1 MSLLYWGSWIE
12 RDSYM
17 VIISVRTPLRDG
29 PLEKL
34 WGGGGGEFSSRRNFF
49 SLSNSLCEFFLGYSM
64 NILQFLILQLKLKS
78 YVTSRIERSW
88 GILPGV
94 VNILL
99 RNLT

>member
-12 RDSYM
+12 RDGDM

-34 WGGGGGEFSSRRNFF
+34 GGGGGEFSSRRNFF

-78 YVTSRIERSW
+78 YVTSRTERSW

>member
-12 RDSYM
+12 RDGDM

-34 WGGGGGEFSSRRNFF
+34 GGGGWGIFEPKELLFVIKFF
-49 SLSNSLCEFFLGYSM
+49 VGIFLGYSM

-78 YVTSRIERSW
+78 YVTSRTERSW

>member
-12 RDSYM
+12 RDGDM
-17 VIISVRTPLRDG
+17 AIISVRTPLRDG

-34 WGGGGGEFSSRRNFF
+34 LGGGGEFSSRRNFF

-78 YVTSRIERSW
+78 YVTSRTERSW

>member
-12 RDSYM
+12 RDGDM

-34 WGGGGGEFSSRRNFF
+34 WGGGGELSSPRNFF

-78 YVTSRIERSW
+78 YVTSRTERSW